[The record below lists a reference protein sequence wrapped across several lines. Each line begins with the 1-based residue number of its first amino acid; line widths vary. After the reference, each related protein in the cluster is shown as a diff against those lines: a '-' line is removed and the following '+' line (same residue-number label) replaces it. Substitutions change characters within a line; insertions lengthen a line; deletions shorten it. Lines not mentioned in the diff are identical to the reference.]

1 MEARI
6 DMAVALRAYRYL
18 ADLGLARGRGVLAE
32 GEPFVLLAL
41 EVANEVT
48 ATDFLS
54 SLRSA
59 EPAIN
64 SDVLEALER
73 SSFCRVGGGLV
84 VRFTFGSHME
94 AAYFCK
100 HTLHQC

>member
-1 MEARI
+1 MESRI
-6 DMAVALRAYRYL
+6 DLALALRAYQYL
-18 ADLGLARGRGVLAE
+18 ADLGLARGRGGLAE
-32 GEPFVLLAL
+32 GEPFVLIAL

-48 ATDFLS
+48 AADFLS

-64 SDVLEALER
+64 SEVLEALER
-73 SSFCRVGGGLV
+73 SSFCRVGGALV

-100 HTLHQC
+100 QTLHHC